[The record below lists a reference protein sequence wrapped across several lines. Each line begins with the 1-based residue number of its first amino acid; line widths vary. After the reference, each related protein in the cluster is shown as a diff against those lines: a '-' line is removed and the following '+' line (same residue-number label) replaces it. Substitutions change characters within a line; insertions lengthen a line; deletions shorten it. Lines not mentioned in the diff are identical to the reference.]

1 MNDHIFKGSE
11 LQRGYGQRGHG
22 MGGLFS
28 KFINWATPIAKQ
40 NISEHVPKFL
50 ESGAKLIGE
59 QLNQKL
65 NSKSEALINKNDDT
79 VKNYE
84 AQLKEIANPNIT
96 KDLFRGA
103 GLKSINRKKKTKNY
117 IILKKSNKKKDI
129 FD

>member
-1 MNDHIFKGSE
+1 M
-11 LQRGYGQRGHG
+11 
-22 MGGLFS
+22 
-28 KFINWATPIAKQ
+28 
-40 NISEHVPKFL
+40 
-50 ESGAKLIGE
+50 
-59 QLNQKL
+59 NQKL

-103 GLKSINRKKKTKNY
+103 CLKSINRKKKKKNY

>member
-103 GLKSINRKKKTKNY
+103 GLKSLNRKKKKKNY

>member
-1 MNDHIFKGSE
+1 MITFLKVQNFNVVTAKEVTEWVDCFPNLLI
-11 LQRGYGQRGHG
+11 GQ
-22 MGGLFS
+22 
-28 KFINWATPIAKQ
+28 Q

-65 NSKSEALINKNDDT
+65 NSKSEALINKNDDK

-84 AQLKEIANPNIT
+84 AQLKEIANPNIA

-117 IILKKSNKKKDI
+117 FILKKSNKKKDI
-129 FD
+129 LD

>member
-1 MNDHIFKGSE
+1 MITFLKVQNFNVVTVKEVTEWVDCFPNLLI
-11 LQRGYGQRGHG
+11 GQ
-22 MGGLFS
+22 
-28 KFINWATPIAKQ
+28 Q

-65 NSKSEALINKNDDT
+65 NSKSEALINKNDDK

-84 AQLKEIANPNIT
+84 AQLEEIANPSIA

-103 GLKSINRKKKTKNY
+103 GLKSINRKKK
-117 IILKKSNKKKDI
+117 L
-129 FD
+129 F